1 MSKVIVTRFNTQ
13 QHRIPHRYELRQRQQ
28 LPHMTLRRLCIFTLT
43 LALMGYI
50 GLQVK
55 GLLAPPPLEL
65 NSPPQGLTTSNKA
78 IEIAGKTIP
87 GAIVEVNG
95 EKLPSLTSGEF
106 KQLVVLGG
114 GINTITVSAK
124 KRYSKPTVV
133 SRQVF
138 ILVGE
143 KISHK

>member
-1 MSKVIVTRFNTQ
+1 MNIRRISILLGIVA
-13 QHRIPHRYELRQRQQ
+13 
-28 LPHMTLRRLCIFTLT
+28 IFTYL
-43 LALMGYI
+43 
-50 GLQVK
+50 GLELK
-55 GLLAPPPLEL
+55 TLLAPPPLEL
-65 NSPPQGLTTSNKA
+65 NSPPQGLTTSNKT

-95 EKLPSLTSGEF
+95 EKLPSQTSGEF

-124 KRYSKPTVV
+124 KRYSKPTVI